1 MKIKNGK
8 IKRNDGAWVE
18 VKKVNNNNN
27 NNSNNNN
34 NNNYNK
40 NKCIGVYSNELYIA
54 NRAIIKRFK
63 FQQLLLAQL
72 DILSDECV
80 VLTHW

>member
-8 IKRNDGAWVE
+8 IERNDGAWVE

-27 NNSNNNN
+27 SNNNN
-34 NNNYNK
+34 DNN
-40 NKCIGVYSNELYIA
+40 NKCIRVYSNELYIA

-80 VLTHW
+80 VLTDW